1 MPKFIFF
8 LAVFALFAGCS
19 LLQKEPRPNIE
30 NTPPYYQNDKT
41 LTEAQMYH
49 NDSVKG
55 MAEGVHI
62 VRNREMEELE
72 KANKL
77 AEKDELWEQDYQKT
91 MERRSKWSNW
101 FKKGQDETLMMSD
114 KAKEINRNLK

>member
-1 MPKFIFF
+1 MTA
-8 LAVFALFAGCS
+8 AVLLSGCS
-19 LLQKEPRPNIE
+19 LLQKEPHPNIE
-30 NTPPYYQNDKT
+30 NTPPYYQSEKS
-41 LTEAQMYH
+41 LSEARMYH

-55 MAEGVHI
+55 MAENVHI

-72 KANKL
+72 KANKM

-91 MERRSKWSNW
+91 MERRAKWSGW